1 MGLETGT
8 YISDFVITNPPDS
21 DPATQ
26 LDDHIRLVKSFV
38 TATFPGSLGDTYSGP
53 VTATSSEI
61 DSWDARLTSLEAQPT
76 TLASPKSGMVTMSAN
91 QTYSVTGL
99 GFQPNHIVAYCVD
112 YWSNITSSWHTLGV
126 TSWSASDDDKLL
138 SVDALGVADT
148 LSTTTTLVDMFIA
161 TAFATALGGLTTT
174 EVVIGNVGSDGFDLS
189 FAKFGSGARV
199 MYLAFQ

>member
-112 YWSNITSSWHTLGV
+112 YWSSVTSSYHSFGV
-126 TSWSASDDDKLL
+126 ASWSSTNDDTAI
-138 SVDALGVADT
+138 SVDAIGSVAA
-148 LSTTTTLVDMFIA
+148 LSTVATLTNLFLA
-161 TAFATALGGLTTT
+161 TVHPSQSTRT
-174 EVVIGNVGSDGFDLS
+174 EVAISNVGSDGFDLS
-189 FAKFGSGARV
+189 FDKFSGGARV

>member
-91 QTYSVTGL
+91 QTYSVTGV
-99 GFQPNHIVAYCVD
+99 GFQPNNIVAYCVD
-112 YWSNITSSWHTLGV
+112 YWSSVTSSYHSFSV
-126 TSWSASDDDKLL
+126 ASWSSTNDDTAI
-138 SVDALGVADT
+138 SVDAIGTVSA
-148 LSTTTTLVDMFIA
+148 LSTVTDLTNLFLA
-161 TAFATALGGLTTT
+161 TVYPSQSTRT
-174 EVVIGNVGSDGFDLS
+174 EVAISNVGADGFDLA
-189 FAKFGSGARV
+189 FDKFGGGTRV

>member
-112 YWSNITSSWHTLGV
+112 YWSSVTSSYHSFGV
-126 TSWSASDDDKLL
+126 ASWSSTNDDTAI
-138 SVDALGVADT
+138 SVDA
-148 LSTTTTLVDMFIA
+148 
-161 TAFATALGGLTTT
+161 
-174 EVVIGNVGSDGFDLS
+174 IGNVAALSTVATLTNLFLATVHQSLTTRAEVSISNVGADGFDLA
-189 FAKFGSGARV
+189 FDKFGGGARV

>member
-8 YISDFVITNPPDS
+8 YISDFVVTNPTDS
-21 DPATQ
+21 DPANQ
-26 LDDHIRLVKSFV
+26 LDDHIRLVKSFI
-38 TATFPGSLGDTYSGP
+38 TATFAGSVGDDYDEP
-53 VTATSSEI
+53 VTATSGQI

-112 YWSNITSSWHTLGV
+112 YWSSVTSSYHSFGV
-126 TSWSASDDDKLL
+126 ASWSSTNDDTAI
-138 SVDALGVADT
+138 SVDAIGSVTA
-148 LSTTTTLVDMFIA
+148 LSTVATLTNLFLA
-161 TAFATALGGLTTT
+161 TVHPSQSTRT
-174 EVVIGNVGSDGFDLS
+174 EVAISNVGSDGFDLS
-189 FAKFGSGARV
+189 FDKFGGGARV